1 MSWFCAYQDCQHL
14 DAFWQSA
21 AGETVCLMVYWG
33 SKELQST
40 LHTVLGR
47 PIVRCKVGLLLEL
60 TWLPRRHSHAQ
71 PCPSPF
77 SSPINV
83 KCWTFLD
90 PCQPQ
95 YGDKIYMHHIVYK
108 MDKYMYPGCN
118 QRLLKLLVNFGDF
131 DRL

>member
-47 PIVRCKVGLLLEL
+47 PIVRCKVGLLLEF
-60 TWLPRRHSHAQ
+60 TWLPRRHSTL
-71 PCPSPF
+71 PLPLFLP
-77 SSPINV
+77 N
-83 KCWTFLD
+83 KCEMLD
-90 PCQPQ
+90 LFGSLPAAVRRQ
-95 YGDKIYMHHIVYK
+95 DIYAPYSI
-108 MDKYMYPGCN
+108 
-118 QRLLKLLVNFGDF
+118 
-131 DRL
+131 